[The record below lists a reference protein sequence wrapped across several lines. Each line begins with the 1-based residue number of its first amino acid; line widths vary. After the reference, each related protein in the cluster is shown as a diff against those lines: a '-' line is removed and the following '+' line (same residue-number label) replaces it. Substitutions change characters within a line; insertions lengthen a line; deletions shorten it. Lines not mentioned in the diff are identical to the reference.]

1 MSNLQTTLYPCL
13 FFIVL
18 CNWRNLSIFLFLSP
32 HLFLCKNRQPAAAIS
47 LSKSERRNSI
57 KSDKILNTKKSALT
71 TRTCS
76 PVCLVIF
83 LRVAPWTLL
92 CKYRHYCYWLHK
104 PCKDINIFI
113 LLSYSPNLG
122 CYLVLAALSRR
133 QQTRARKST
142 IFGQSSQRT
151 LQTALGLGWIAPIIN
166 QRKCPVCCWDFWV
179 WDQDICCYRMKPAD
193 KSFAWHSLC

>member
-1 MSNLQTTLYPCL
+1 MIIINNNKNARKNKCRTFKTTLYPCL

-57 KSDKILNTKKSALT
+57 KSDKILNTKKSAPT
-71 TRTCS
+71 TRSCR

-122 CYLVLAALSRR
+122 CYLVLTALSRR

-142 IFGQSSQRT
+142 IFGQSSQR
-151 LQTALGLGWIAPIIN
+151 ALHWGWDWAGLHQLLIREN
-166 QRKCPVCCWDFWV
+166 VQ
-179 WDQDICCYRMKPAD
+179 
-193 KSFAWHSLC
+193 FAAETFESEIMIFVVTE